1 MKQFLMAVLNIALS
15 VIAGCILIWVVKLM
29 VK

>member
-1 MKQFLMAVLNIALS
+1 MRQLLIAALNIALS
-15 VIAGCILIWVVKLM
+15 VIAGGLLIWVVKLM